1 MTIDDIFH
9 QVLEARTA
17 AGAASGAMEA
27 ASGSAKGKGAER
39 KGELSLLYEMLVCV
53 LWGASASLR
62 AHPLP
67 PAPPPHAA
75 AATVPEAAAAAA
87 AEAAAARAPS
97 PAFLPSRLSGRHAR
111 TDALLTSLFAGARL
125 RTTDI
130 SIAANLVA
138 ADPAYVLPEDVARRL
153 LGAIDAFARGQK
165 REAAG
170 AARLEVGAQL
180 KAAELGEHTQL
191 EAAERRAGMSRSP
204 NRKARLAAVVTADA
218 SPVAHPTYAE
228 LRRVDAAASILS
240 TLLLRHLVSERAHRA
255 LLWPV
260 SAIELTLTALVRLD
274 AGASHAEGGVDEP
287 STEAS
292 EPRPVPKPAPTLAAA
307 DGAAPS
313 TSAVPADAAA
323 MPMVV
328 GAVEAR
334 AEAVMVR
341 GMGADA
347 AEDGDGYNE
356 EEDTYFDSDRAQS
369 ELRTRILDEAIE
381 LGLADPD
388 RVDPFADEYTSE
400 AQMTMNL
407 LKGAHGSASASSE
420 TFGSAAIK
428 DAVAADT
435 GGVGPLQKHAFATLA
450 ALLMAQL
457 CGGATAAEPVA
468 PYSLAEQAVL
478 TTHVPMI
485 LRMLGRSPVAAI
497 HHPMLAAGLWGLAR
511 HRELRPALVSSG
523 AVEVL
528 LGAIEKLCNTALAGA
543 GAGAAGAARDE
554 HGRGSDREA
563 LLDWSVSVLWLLCD
577 DAQAMAEAAQVE
589 AETPVAEAHEAEE
602 EYEDEEAEREAAA
615 EEAQEE
621 AEKEA
626 AALIHAS
633 SPAPAL
639 SKAEREEAAAAA
651 EAVAAAEAAAA
662 AARQAARAVRAARRR
677 ARGERR
683 AHRIERL
690 VAAKEEAT
698 SAALARE
705 RLFAADEG
713 GRLLLR
719 TLGGA
724 ASYPFLTSRGM
735 GLLLHLVLTVVRASL
750 PFAAKLLDGGIVPI
764 LGQLGTQSSA
774 TASQRVFAV
783 RVLQSLLAHGL
794 PSSNQT
800 PPQLAATAA
809 TTAAAPP
816 PPVAAV
822 TVVHAPQVYDWAYK
836 QPSTAEVPAERVLD
850 TSGGDQGALAST
862 LEATVVSLLA
872 SDDDM
877 VTAYGCRC
885 LARMAMDGKR
895 KRLLQCGATHAA
907 LTVLRRSRLPPSLL
921 LETLTVLLNVSSEAT
936 NQVWLA
942 ANGLWPLVLHAFAPS
957 SDLSGRLASAA
968 LINLAMNGANKP
980 IMYCAEL
987 RLKTA
992 TWQALAKHAQ
1002 PTLAAPHAAGAIAPL
1017 TTALEAKA
1025 AAGKAALAAT
1035 GGSASG
1041 TAAAC
1046 SAAIEAEAAAA
1057 ERAVAAA
1064 AVAASAGGGGSG
1076 RNGGSAKAKYNAWL
1090 ESIGIP
1096 ASSGAKPSDERA
1108 SAAAV
1113 YAAPTAKLA
1122 APAAKT
1128 SQTRGTPPSGTPS
1141 LPVLGSG
1148 QPTVPALHS
1157 MLSSAYSSLWLPQ
1170 PVGAAAAEAA
1180 LQHST
1185 SRSPSPPSSTR
1196 PGLRPSDGAP
1206 PSTPRPHAVKMV
1218 TASDMQQRLR
1228 ESLGTNFT
1236 RVVDLFRELDV
1247 DGNGKVRPRELRK
1260 ALSLLGHTDVP
1271 AAEVDRLFA
1280 SLDRD
1285 GDGQIEY
1292 RELHLSLGRPLHPSS
1307 AKGAPPSRPRP
1318 HAPSPRAAAVAA
1330 ASSAASSAAGSPPLH
1345 QRSWSPPGASADL
1358 PSFTPGRD
1366 RSRSPSPPR
1375 THAHAASPHT
1385 PGSGSRPSTATVVLR
1400 PATTP
1405 PPSGA
1410 RPVTAASHT
1419 SRASCSPRTDSAGS
1433 PGLKLYPERRP
1444 ERESPA
1450 RLLSPVMPALAISPA
1465 AAVAGDFL
1473 GPTSPRPLSPLAV
1486 SAAAVPTI
1494 TDGVASNGGVTMGLS
1509 RWNLEH
1515 VRVQPA
1521 PANTGPRRKSY
1532 AERLAGLTRLDNG
1545 EYVEKDSEAYRK
1557 ANMQYGMPPPSPN
1570 QGRRGAF
1577 PAPPPVRAS
1586 AAVASPAA
1594 KAEDGGGKGE
1604 GVGKGMP
1611 PPEFRAIP
1619 FLVMLDA
1626 SAAARDDA
1634 YAATATA
1641 LASLPPPQLMIAT
1654 SGGGANGSSGRGG
1667 GSAAQPTPQF
1677 VFSNE
1682 ASGRYPSDD
1691 FAHKYAPQRHVAAWP
1706 HLEGSRY
1713 AEGVFPSPVPLPDGT
1728 SAHLY
1733 SWGERTY
1740 PPVAPCPEA
1749 SDAFPV
1755 ALSALGMALPP
1766 PPPPPPSMADP
1777 PGALRP
1783 KSPAPTYPLS
1793 HTLPVDPHIC
1803 LGAACTLFGSL
1814 PGEHLVFTTEE
1825 YKPPPTFESMVGAVP
1840 SIDGLS
1846 TGPMSVPQ
1854 LDESLFYQ
1862 RKRWADGKD
1871 YHDTPRLLNRMFD
1884 LDWRRALD
1892 AGLLPQPNV
1901 SAAANAEAPLEEED
1915 VHEVK
1920 LALSDHKA
1928 LVYAAYYHYAAV
1940 GAAERALIAFEAA
1953 VEGNDAGVALVDAF
1967 GEDHG
1972 GITFKSWSKF
1982 TQQCAL
1988 VSEEGP
1994 CTPNLAE
2001 ATFVWATREDP
2012 KPSWAAKREAAAK
2025 AAAKAATAK
2034 LVRLEH
2040 GEEDEGALS
2049 TSLATLGVEDPTAPP
2064 KSLYRYQFVQC
2075 LVKLAVATHLGYETE
2090 DVAEA
2095 LEKLLQEQLAPAL
2108 PGALPAHALPANANE
2123 WRETTLY
2130 SLEIEGVLRTHLE
2143 SLSVLFGEYARGGP
2157 GGKGELLS
2165 LPEWLSMLSHLD
2177 LYDAEFTP
2185 RDATLIFFKAG
2196 SKVVDEIKGRVRLLH
2211 LCLVDFFEALVRVA
2225 LLKRLPT
2232 PELLQKAGR
2241 RRAGEYFLELRAG
2254 APELYASFLRSHAEQ
2269 AAASGNPVGMRPHAA
2284 FEALVSVVSAVIR
2297 NSAAA
2302 GSTLLPDEVARFK
2315 AKAREQAR

>member
-1 MTIDDIFH
+1 
-9 QVLEARTA
+9 
-17 AGAASGAMEA
+17 
-27 ASGSAKGKGAER
+27 
-39 KGELSLLYEMLVCV
+39 
-53 LWGASASLR
+53 
-62 AHPLP
+62 
-67 PAPPPHAA
+67 
-75 AATVPEAAAAAA
+75 
-87 AEAAAARAPS
+87 
-97 PAFLPSRLSGRHAR
+97 
-111 TDALLTSLFAGARL
+111 
-125 RTTDI
+125 
-130 SIAANLVA
+130 
-138 ADPAYVLPEDVARRL
+138 
-153 LGAIDAFARGQK
+153 
-165 REAAG
+165 
-170 AARLEVGAQL
+170 
-180 KAAELGEHTQL
+180 
-191 EAAERRAGMSRSP
+191 
-204 NRKARLAAVVTADA
+204 
-218 SPVAHPTYAE
+218 
-228 LRRVDAAASILS
+228 
-240 TLLLRHLVSERAHRA
+240 
-255 LLWPV
+255 
-260 SAIELTLTALVRLD
+260 
-274 AGASHAEGGVDEP
+274 
-287 STEAS
+287 
-292 EPRPVPKPAPTLAAA
+292 
-307 DGAAPS
+307 
-313 TSAVPADAAA
+313 
-323 MPMVV
+323 
-328 GAVEAR
+328 
-334 AEAVMVR
+334 
-341 GMGADA
+341 
-347 AEDGDGYNE
+347 
-356 EEDTYFDSDRAQS
+356 
-369 ELRTRILDEAIE
+369 
-381 LGLADPD
+381 
-388 RVDPFADEYTSE
+388 
-400 AQMTMNL
+400 
-407 LKGAHGSASASSE
+407 
-420 TFGSAAIK
+420 
-428 DAVAADT
+428 
-435 GGVGPLQKHAFATLA
+435 
-450 ALLMAQL
+450 
-457 CGGATAAEPVA
+457 
-468 PYSLAEQAVL
+468 
-478 TTHVPMI
+478 
-485 LRMLGRSPVAAI
+485 
-497 HHPMLAAGLWGLAR
+497 
-511 HRELRPALVSSG
+511 
-523 AVEVL
+523 
-528 LGAIEKLCNTALAGA
+528 
-543 GAGAAGAARDE
+543 
-554 HGRGSDREA
+554 
-563 LLDWSVSVLWLLCD
+563 
-577 DAQAMAEAAQVE
+577 
-589 AETPVAEAHEAEE
+589 
-602 EYEDEEAEREAAA
+602 
-615 EEAQEE
+615 
-621 AEKEA
+621 
-626 AALIHAS
+626 
-633 SPAPAL
+633 
-639 SKAEREEAAAAA
+639 
-651 EAVAAAEAAAA
+651 
-662 AARQAARAVRAARRR
+662 
-677 ARGERR
+677 
-683 AHRIERL
+683 
-690 VAAKEEAT
+690 
-698 SAALARE
+698 
-705 RLFAADEG
+705 
-713 GRLLLR
+713 
-719 TLGGA
+719 
-724 ASYPFLTSRGM
+724 
-735 GLLLHLVLTVVRASL
+735 
-750 PFAAKLLDGGIVPI
+750 
-764 LGQLGTQSSA
+764 
-774 TASQRVFAV
+774 
-783 RVLQSLLAHGL
+783 
-794 PSSNQT
+794 
-800 PPQLAATAA
+800 
-809 TTAAAPP
+809 
-816 PPVAAV
+816 
-822 TVVHAPQVYDWAYK
+822 
-836 QPSTAEVPAERVLD
+836 
-850 TSGGDQGALAST
+850 
-862 LEATVVSLLA
+862 
-872 SDDDM
+872 M
-877 VTAYGCRC
+877 VTAY
-885 LARMAMDGKR
+885 D
-895 KRLLQCGATHAA
+895 
-907 LTVLRRSRLPPSLL
+907 V
-921 LETLTVLLNVSSEAT
+921 
-936 NQVWLA
+936 
-942 ANGLWPLVLHAFAPS
+942 
-957 SDLSGRLASAA
+957 
-968 LINLAMNGANKP
+968 
-980 IMYCAEL
+980 
-987 RLKTA
+987 
-992 TWQALAKHAQ
+992 
-1002 PTLAAPHAAGAIAPL
+1002 
-1017 TTALEAKA
+1017 
-1025 AAGKAALAAT
+1025 
-1035 GGSASG
+1035 
-1041 TAAAC
+1041 
-1046 SAAIEAEAAAA
+1046 
-1057 ERAVAAA
+1057 
-1064 AVAASAGGGGSG
+1064 
-1076 RNGGSAKAKYNAWL
+1076 
-1090 ESIGIP
+1090 
-1096 ASSGAKPSDERA
+1096 
-1108 SAAAV
+1108 
-1113 YAAPTAKLA
+1113 
-1122 APAAKT
+1122 
-1128 SQTRGTPPSGTPS
+1128 
-1141 LPVLGSG
+1141 
-1148 QPTVPALHS
+1148 
-1157 MLSSAYSSLWLPQ
+1157 
-1170 PVGAAAAEAA
+1170 
-1180 LQHST
+1180 QH
-1185 SRSPSPPSSTR
+1185 
-1196 PGLRPSDGAP
+1196 
-1206 PSTPRPHAVKMV
+1206 
-1218 TASDMQQRLR
+1218 RLR
-1228 ESLGTNFT
+1228 ESLGANFT

-1260 ALSLLGHTDVP
+1260 ALSHLGHTDVP

-1292 RELHLSLGRPLHPSS
+1292 RELHLALGRPLHPSG
-1307 AKGAPPSRPRP
+1307 AKGAPPSTPRP

-1330 ASSAASSAAGSPPLH
+1330 AASAASSAAGSPPLH
-1345 QRSWSPPGASADL
+1345 QRSWSPPGAGADL

-1375 THAHAASPHT
+1375 PHAHAASQHT
-1385 PGSGSRPSTATVVLR
+1385 PGSGSHPSTAVVVLR

-1410 RPVTAASHT
+1410 RPATAASHA
-1419 SRASCSPRTDSAGS
+1419 SRASRSPRTDSAGS
-1433 PGLKLYPERRP
+1433 PGLKRRP
-1444 ERESPA
+1444 ERDSPA

-1465 AAVAGDFL
+1465 AAVAGDLL
-1473 GPTSPRPLSPLAV
+1473 GPTSPRPLSPPAV
-1486 SAAAVPTI
+1486 SAAAAPMTI
-1494 TDGVASNGGVTMGLS
+1494 MDGVASNGGVTMGRS

-1521 PANTGPRRKSY
+1521 PANSGPRRKSY
-1532 AERLAGLTRLDNG
+1532 AERLASLIRLDNG

-1557 ANMQYGMPPPSPN
+1557 ANVQYGMPPPSPN
-1570 QGRRGAF
+1570 PGRRGAL
-1577 PAPPPVRAS
+1577 PASPPVKAS

-1604 GVGKGMP
+1604 GGGKGMP

-1641 LASLPPPQLMIAT
+1641 LASPPPPQLMIAT
-1654 SGGGANGSSGRGG
+1654 SGGGANGSGGRSG

-1682 ASGRYPSDD
+1682 TSGRHPSDD

-1740 PPVAPCPEA
+1740 PPVAPSPEA
-1749 SDAFPV
+1749 FDAFPV
-1755 ALSALGMALPP
+1755 ALSALGMALPPP

-1884 LDWRRALD
+1884 LDWRRALE

-1940 GAAERALIAFEAA
+1940 GAADRALLAFEAA

-2040 GEEDEGALS
+2040 GGEDEEALS

-2064 KSLYRYQFVQC
+2064 KSLYRYQFLQC

-2185 RDATLIFFKAG
+2185 RDATLIFFQAG

-2254 APELYASFLRSHAEQ
+2254 APELFAAFLRSHAEQ

-2284 FEALVSVVSAVIR
+2284 LEALVSVVSAVIR

-2302 GSTLLPDEVARFK
+2302 GSTLMPDEVARFK